1 MQTNTACDPAFV
13 PIHRIGA
20 VANLCGVPVATLRV
34 WERRYGLV
42 TPPKTDGGQR
52 LYSDHDVL
60 KLTLL
65 KTLTQHGHAISTL
78 GSLGVAQLQSILNDH
93 RAAKSLQNDKA
104 LIPSSISLAVV
115 GFPLA
120 SRIETEKF
128 TQIFG
133 QQTTLKLDH
142 LFADIKQALAA
153 PVKATPDILLV
164 QMGSVQVSIQ
174 HDLQRLR
181 QQLGVRRCVLVYHFA
196 TVAVLQY
203 LHSAGVIA
211 RREPVSDVELSDII
225 QSIAYVDNSWS
236 LPVTQSTGIIPP
248 RKYSDRVL
256 QRMAAISTNILCEC
270 PRHVADLIV
279 MLNSFESYS
288 QDCLSRTNEDAR
300 LHSYLTAVSGSARAL
315 FEQALERIA
324 AHEKIDL
331 ND

>member
-1 MQTNTACDPAFV
+1 METITATDPAFIPV
-13 PIHRIGA
+13 HRIGA

-34 WERRYGLV
+34 WERRYGV
-42 TPPKTDGGQR
+42 VAPPKTEGGQR

-65 KTLTQHGHAISTL
+65 KTLTQHGHAISTM
-78 GSLGVAQLQSILNDH
+78 GAFAVPQLQSMLNDH
-93 RAAKSLQNDKA
+93 RAAKSMQHDKTSV
-104 LIPSSISLAVV
+104 PTFISLAVV

-128 TQIFG
+128 AQVFG
-133 QQTTLKLDH
+133 RQTTLKVDH
-142 LFADIKQALAA
+142 MFADIKQALAT
-153 PVKATPDILLV
+153 PVSATPDILLV

-174 HDLQRLR
+174 QDLQRLR
-181 QQLGVRRCVLVYHFA
+181 QHLGVKRCVLIYHFA

-203 LHSAGVIA
+203 LHTAGVIA
-211 RREPVSDVELSDII
+211 RREPVSDLELSDII

-236 LPVTQSTGIIPP
+236 LPATSSTGVIPS

-256 QRMAAISTNILCEC
+256 QRMAGISTNVLCEC
-270 PRHVADLIV
+270 PRHVADLLG
-279 MLNSFESYS
+279 MLNSFEAYS
-288 QDCLSRTNEDAR
+288 QDCLSRTTEDAR

-324 AHEKIDL
+324 AHENIDL
-331 ND
+331 AE

>member
-1 MQTNTACDPAFV
+1 MQTITATDPAFI

-34 WERRYGLV
+34 WERRYGV
-42 TPPKTDGGQR
+42 VAPPKTEGGQR

-65 KTLTQHGHAISTL
+65 KTLTQHGHAISTM
-78 GSLGVAQLQSILNDH
+78 GAFAVPQLQSMLNDH
-93 RAAKSLQNDKA
+93 RAAKSMQSDKTS
-104 LIPSSISLAVV
+104 IPAFISLAVV

-128 TQIFG
+128 AQVFG
-133 QQTTLKLDH
+133 RQTTLKVDH
-142 LFADIKQALAA
+142 MFADIKQALAT
-153 PVKATPDILLV
+153 PVSATPDILLV

-174 HDLQRLR
+174 QDLQRLR
-181 QQLGVRRCVLVYHFA
+181 QHLGVKRCVLIYHFA

-203 LHSAGVIA
+203 LHTAGVIA
-211 RREPVSDVELSDII
+211 RREPVSDLELSDII

-236 LPVTQSTGIIPP
+236 LPATSSTGIIPA

-256 QRMAAISTNILCEC
+256 QRMAGISTNVLCEC
-270 PRHVADLIV
+270 PRHVADLLG
-279 MLNSFESYS
+279 MLNSFEAYS
-288 QDCLSRTNEDAR
+288 QDCLSRTTEDAR

-324 AHEKIDL
+324 THEKIDL
-331 ND
+331 TE